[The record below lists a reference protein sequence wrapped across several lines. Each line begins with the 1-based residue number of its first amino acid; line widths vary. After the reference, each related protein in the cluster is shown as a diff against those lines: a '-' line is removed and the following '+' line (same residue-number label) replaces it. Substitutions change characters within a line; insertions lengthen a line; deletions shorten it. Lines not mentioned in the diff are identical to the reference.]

1 MNPELPNGIKYSLT
15 LHDPQGERIFGI
27 DNAHRP
33 KKQRGPAAKSKRAKA
48 ADHLHRGGRVYAY
61 EFKDAET
68 LLADFDKGVNAA
80 LKGKGVK
87 SMKQI
92 KVGIMPLKDFQAYT
106 KAIVTGKHKRK
117 RGEPEIW
124 FSSMASLAQ
133 VLSDQNRELLSLI
146 AEQKPESISELAEL
160 SQRSQSNLTRTLR
173 TMENYGLV
181 KMKTG
186 TRGKKQPLVPYSD
199 IVVDMSICD
208 HVQAV

>member
-1 MNPELPNGIKYSLT
+1 
-15 LHDPQGERIFGI
+15 
-27 DNAHRP
+27 
-33 KKQRGPAAKSKRAKA
+33 
-48 ADHLHRGGRVYAY
+48 
-61 EFKDAET
+61 
-68 LLADFDKGVNAA
+68 
-80 LKGKGVK
+80 
-87 SMKQI
+87 
-92 KVGIMPLKDFQAYT
+92 
-106 KAIVTGKHKRK
+106 
-117 RGEPEIW
+117 
-124 FSSMASLAQ
+124 MASLAQ

-186 TRGKKQPLVPYSD
+186 IRGKKKPLVPYLD